1 MIKRIVKY
9 GGTNGVAFVF
19 DTSLLYILD
28 LTTGINR
35 VYLAFFCYICG
46 SLVSFVLAKRF
57 VFPKGWLQEKPAI
70 EFSAYIFGGIIGA
83 VMTAI
88 IFAVLIEAG
97 INNIL
102 TQKIIAGFFS
112 FFTVF
117 LYRNFFVF
125 KK

>member
-1 MIKRIVKY
+1 
-9 GGTNGVAFVF
+9 
-19 DTSLLYILD
+19 
-28 LTTGINR
+28 
-35 VYLAFFCYICG
+35 
-46 SLVSFVLAKRF
+46 VSFVLAKRF